1 MKSNLNYTLT
11 KESLFESPQNEKANN
26 GGKNVI
32 RRLSLTLKPGETV
45 ELWLKKR
52 ERTITCKHCFF

>member
-26 GGKNVI
+26 GGKND
-32 RRLSLTLKPGETV
+32 K
-45 ELWLKKR
+45 
-52 ERTITCKHCFF
+52 